1 MSRHRPRNAGRS
13 SLAQGR
19 GPAVPVHRTPLP
31 RRGEAAPA
39 PLSGVQWA
47 LLIMLLLATAAVFSP
62 VLRAEYLNYDDDIY
76 VTENPYVRRL
86 DAQSV
91 QTLFTTHY
99 QNQYAPVAML
109 LMATEFKV
117 FESNA
122 TALRWVSILVHLA
135 NVALLFV
142 LMRRL
147 FPRFEVALITA
158 ALFAVH
164 PLQVESVAWITAHMK
179 LGWYVLFGLASLV
192 AYTAWA
198 QSGRAWTLGV
208 SVALFAL
215 SCLSK
220 EQGVALV
227 GTLPMIDYVL
237 GRDLRKGRLWL
248 EKLPYLALAIAIGS
262 ATLGA
267 AGSQQGRGQ
276 MLVVFGLAERVTLAA
291 YVFAS
296 YLGKLVAP
304 VQLSAFDVYPLQV
317 PGLYALS
324 FVAVAAVLAFLAYA
338 WQRGWKV
345 VVFGITFYLTH
356 LALTLANQI
365 FALRDVMMADRY
377 LYLPA
382 AGAFLV
388 IAHGWDRLCER
399 VAQMRIILTFV
410 LLTWLSWLGFS
421 AYLRTAVWQNSIAL
435 FSDVLAKET
444 ASRGANNP
452 FLALPYN
459 NRGVARKNR
468 GDIEG
473 GLADFNEAVRINDRD
488 ARARVNRAN
497 VYFNRQEF
505 ERALPDYDQ
514 AIALDPRNAIAHA
527 NRGSVYAMRNRFDLA
542 LADFN
547 KALELQPDFLDALR
561 GRGMVHQ
568 VEGRHE
574 EAVRDFDRYLSLRA
588 NPEISDLRAQS
599 LQALGRKP

>member
-1 MSRHRPRNAGRS
+1 MAAHGA
-13 SLAQGR
+13 
-19 GPAVPVHRTPLP
+19 PLP
-31 RRGEAAPA
+31 HRGNAPPA
-39 PLSGVQWA
+39 PLDGVQWA
-47 LLIMLLLATAAVFSP
+47 LLIMLLLVTAAVFSP

-109 LMATEFKV
+109 LMAAEFKV

-122 TALRWVSILVHLA
+122 TALRWVSILVHLV
-135 NVALLFV
+135 NVVLLFV

-147 FPRFEVALITA
+147 FRRFEVALITA

-179 LGWYVLFGLASLV
+179 IGWYVLFGLASLV
-192 AYTAWA
+192 AYTAWV
-198 QSGRAWTLGV
+198 QTGRAWALAV

-237 GRDLRKGRLWL
+237 GRDLKKGQLWL

-276 MLVVFGLAERVTLAA
+276 MLVVFGLAERVTLAS

-304 VQLSAFDVYPLQV
+304 LQLSAFYVYPLQV
-317 PGLYALS
+317 PGHYALS

-338 WQRGWKV
+338 WQRGWKP

-365 FALRDVMMADRY
+365 FALRDVLMADRY

-382 AGAFLV
+382 AGAFLL
-388 IAHGWDRLCER
+388 IAYGWDRLGER
-399 VAQMRIILTFV
+399 VPQMRVILTFV
-410 LLTWLSWLGFS
+410 LVAWVSWLGYS
-421 AYLRTAVWQNSIAL
+421 AYRRTAVWQTSVAL
-435 FSDVLAKET
+435 FTDVLAKET
-444 ASRGANNP
+444 ASRGADNP

-473 GLADFNEAVRINDRD
+473 GLADFNEAVRINASDVRGHI
-488 ARARVNRAN
+488 NRAN
-497 VYFNRQEF
+497 VYFNRQEY
-505 ERALPDYDQ
+505 ERALPDYDR
-514 AIALDPRNAIAHA
+514 AIALDPRSAIAYA
-527 NRGSVYAMRNRFDLA
+527 NRGGVYAMRSRFDLA
-542 LADFN
+542 LPDFD
-547 KALELQPDFLDALR
+547 KALEIRPDFLDALR

-568 VEGRHE
+568 AQGRYE
-574 EAVRDFDRYLSLRA
+574 QAVRDFDRYLSIQA
-588 NPEISDLRAQS
+588 NPEVSERRTQS
-599 LQALGRKP
+599 LQALGRAP